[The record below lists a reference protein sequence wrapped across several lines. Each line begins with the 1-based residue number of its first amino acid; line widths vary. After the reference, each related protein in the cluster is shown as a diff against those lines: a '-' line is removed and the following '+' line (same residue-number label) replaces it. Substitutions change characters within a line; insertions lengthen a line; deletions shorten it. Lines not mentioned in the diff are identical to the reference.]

1 MSNPFLLTI
10 VASFLVSS
18 SLAFQAQQAAPRGPV
33 PARLQH
39 LAPCFQSSTTS
50 ADGNEM
56 VFVQTLQDQQSK
68 LRELCAGLEIAT
80 ELVVGEDSDGI
91 RGLYVGSSSDG
102 IAEGSPILSVPLS
115 SCLRD
120 DEPPSWFQLNGE
132 GEEEHSSN
140 SYSAGSE
147 WATRLAASLIDLRH
161 LKPTSDQ
168 LSGWISMLPDAAN
181 LRASLPI
188 HWPSDVLQSA
198 KCQPLEL
205 AVDSVYFGRANAVM
219 DLSEALK
226 GLGGSGIDQY
236 SDDELTR
243 LCHDALDIVQTRTC
257 RVNLGDEEGH
267 EVQLRLLAP
276 VFDLLNHGP
285 SANAGFAL
293 EADADGKSVLVV
305 RAVRAIARGEEVFI
319 SYGDSSTTPAWKCL
333 LSYGFVP
340 NLDIADERNTVELV
354 VDGARAN
361 VGADNVPFELAEAAA
376 AALADAEG
384 RVLKET
390 DEIFTSEVARRIAKR
405 AAEEASDVTSKED
418 GKISASS
425 DENVAI
431 SISLAQ
437 ALRISQ
443 RRVLESWS
451 SSLLSFADANS

>member
-1 MSNPFLLTI
+1 MSSNSFLLTI
-10 VASFLVSS
+10 TASFLVSS
-18 SLAFQAQQAAPRGPV
+18 SLAFQAGGVRGPV
-33 PARLQH
+33 PARLHH
-39 LAPCFQSSTTS
+39 LPPSFQSSTTS
-50 ADGNEM
+50 ADGNEI
-56 VFVQTLQDQQSK
+56 VVETLQDQQSK
-68 LRELCAGLEIAT
+68 LQELCDGLEIAT
-80 ELVVGEDSDGI
+80 ELSVGEDSDGI
-91 RGLYVGSSSDG
+91 RGLYVDASSDD
-102 IAEGSPILSVPLS
+102 IAEGSPILTIPLS

-120 DEPPSWFQLNGE
+120 DEPPSWFQRDA
-132 GEEEHSSN
+132 EEENSSDT
-140 SYSAGSE
+140 YSAGSE
-147 WATRLAASLIDLRH
+147 WATRLAASLIDLRL

-168 LSGWISMLPDAAN
+168 LSDWISMLPDATN

-205 AVDSVYFGRANAVM
+205 AVDSAYFGRANAVM

-226 GLGGSGIDQY
+226 EVGESGINQY
-236 SDDELTR
+236 SDDKLTR

>member
-1 MSNPFLLTI
+1 MSSSPFLLTI
-10 VASFLVSS
+10 TASFLVSS
-18 SLAFQAQQAAPRGPV
+18 SLAFQAGGVRGPV
-33 PARLQH
+33 LARLHH
-39 LAPCFQSSTTS
+39 LPPSFQSSTTS
-50 ADGNEM
+50 ADGNEII
-56 VFVQTLQDQQSK
+56 VETLQEQQSK
-68 LRELCAGLEIAT
+68 LQELCDGLEIAT

-91 RGLYVGSSSDG
+91 RGLYASSDD
-102 IAEGSPILSVPLS
+102 IAEGSPILSIPLS

-120 DEPPSWFQLNGE
+120 DEPPSWFQLD
-132 GEEEHSSN
+132 EEEENSSN

-147 WATRLAASLIDLRH
+147 WATRLAASLIDLRL

-168 LSGWISMLPDAAN
+168 LSGWISMLPDATN

-205 AVDSVYFGRANAVM
+205 AVDSAYFGRANAVM

-226 GLGGSGIDQY
+226 EVGESGINQY

-257 RVNLGDEEGH
+257 RVHLGGEEDH
-267 EVQLRLLAP
+267 AVQLRLLAP

-293 EADADGKSVLVV
+293 ETNADGKSVLVV
-305 RAVRAIARGEEVFI
+305 RAVRSIALGEEVFI

-340 NLDIADERNTVELV
+340 SLDIADERNTVELV

-376 AALADAEG
+376 AALAEAEG
-384 RVLKET
+384 RALEET
-390 DEIFTSEVARRIAKR
+390 DEIFTPEVARRIANR
-405 AAEEASDVTSKED
+405 AAEEATDMLSKED
-418 GKISASS
+418 GEISASS
-425 DENVAI
+425 DESAAI
-431 SISLAQ
+431 SISLAK

-451 SSLLSFADANS
+451 SSLLDFADANS

>member
-1 MSNPFLLTI
+1 MSNPFLLAIAIT
-10 VASFLVSS
+10 ASFLVSS
-18 SLAFQAQQAAPRGPV
+18 SLAFQAAAGGPV
-33 PARLQH
+33 PARLHH
-39 LAPCFQSSTTS
+39 LTPCFQSPKTS
-50 ADGNEM
+50 AEGNEII
-56 VFVQTLQDQQSK
+56 VETLQDQQSK
-68 LRELCAGLEIAT
+68 LRQLCQNLEIAT

-91 RGLYVGSSSDG
+91 RGLYVGASSDG
-102 IAEGSPILSVPLS
+102 IAAEGSKILSIPLS

-120 DEPPSWFQLNGE
+120 DEPPSWFQLDA
-132 GEEEHSSN
+132 EEENSSD

-147 WATRLAASLIDLRH
+147 WATRLAASLIDLRL

-168 LSGWISMLPDAAN
+168 LSDWISMLPDATN

-205 AVDSVYFGRANAVM
+205 AVDSAYFGRANAVM

-226 GLGGSGIDQY
+226 EVGQSGINQY
-236 SDDELTR
+236 SDDELAR
-243 LCHDALDIVQTRTC
+243 ICHDALDIVQTRTC
-257 RVNLGDEEGH
+257 RVNLGDDEDH
-267 EVQLRLLAP
+267 AIQLRLLAP
-276 VFDLLNHGP
+276 VFDFLNHGP

-293 EADADGKSVLVV
+293 ETDADGKSVLVV
-305 RAVRAIARGEEVFI
+305 RAVRSIARGEEVFI

-340 NLDIADERNTVELV
+340 SFDIADEQNTVELV

-376 AALADAEG
+376 AALAEAEG
-384 RVLKET
+384 RSLEET
-390 DEIFTSEVARRIAKR
+390 DEIFTPEVARRIANR
-405 AAEEASDVTSKED
+405 ASEEATDMLSEED
-418 GKISASS
+418 REISASS
-425 DENVAI
+425 DESAAI
-431 SISLAQ
+431 SIILAK

-451 SSLLSFADANS
+451 SSLLEFADANS